1 MLGKVK
7 YFGLKFVLNERVVD
21 PDVLFIQTLL
31 ENLSFQ
37 WWPHLCLDASVDVY
51 EEEVVDFYTNLVML
65 EVRLLAPL

>member
-7 YFGLKFVLNERVVD
+7 YFGLKFVLNGRVVD
-21 PDVLFIQTLL
+21 PDVLDVLSIQTLL

-37 WWPHLCLDASVDVY
+37 WWSHLCLDASVDVY

-65 EVRLLAPL
+65 EVRL